1 MNNWIL
7 ASRPKTLTAAYT
19 PVLIGIGIAYLLGVQ
34 QWLVSL
40 VALLCATLIQIGTN
54 FANDYYDYKKGS
66 DREDRIGFTR
76 MVASG
81 QISERQMFN
90 ATLLCMGLA
99 FIFGLYLV
107 YVGGWEVL
115 AIGLSSILFGIL
127 YTGGPYPLGYN
138 GLGDVFVFIY
148 FGIVATIA
156 TVFVHTASW
165 EPMAFWASLIPG
177 ALSTNILVVNN
188 LRDVDQDRISGK
200 KTLGVLLGEK
210 ALKWEYTLLLILAY
224 AIPPHFYVH
233 FDATLWIFL
242 PYLCSPLA
250 YLLLRTVWHHKEKKV
265 LNRTLE
271 RTAAFMFVF
280 GILFVTGLLL

>member
-1 MNNWIL
+1 MNSWIL

-81 QISERQMFN
+81 QISEQHMFN

-148 FGIVATIA
+148 FGIVATMA

-210 ALKWEYTLLLILAY
+210 ALKWEYSLLLILAY

-233 FDATLWIFL
+233 FDATVWIFL

>member
-1 MNNWIL
+1 
-7 ASRPKTLTAAYT
+7 
-19 PVLIGIGIAYLLGVQ
+19 
-34 QWLVSL
+34 
-40 VALLCATLIQIGTN
+40 
-54 FANDYYDYKKGS
+54 
-66 DREDRIGFTR
+66 
-76 MVASG
+76 
-81 QISERQMFN
+81 
-90 ATLLCMGLA
+90 
-99 FIFGLYLV
+99 
-107 YVGGWEVL
+107 
-115 AIGLSSILFGIL
+115 
-127 YTGGPYPLGYN
+127 GYN

-224 AIPPHFYVH
+224 AVPPHFYVH

>member
-81 QISERQMFN
+81 QISELHMFN

-148 FGIVATIA
+148 FGIVATMA

-200 KTLGVLLGEK
+200 KTIGVLLGEK

-233 FDATLWIFL
+233 FDATVWIFL